1 MHNIAYLSIVA
12 NNFAAPSLPPIG
24 IHRHCDRCYEQFES
38 GVIAAI
44 ERECDRVEKGVRSLC
59 GRTRGEEV
67 RSHLVEFDN
76 DGRSLLYF
84 VEGDHFL
91 VAMEM
96 KGDRG

>member
-1 MHNIAYLSIVA
+1 
-12 NNFAAPSLPPIG
+12 LP
-24 IHRHCDRCYEQFES
+24 RWES
-38 GVIAAI
+38 GAS
-44 ERECDRVEKGVRSLC
+44 ESFLCDRVEKGVRSLC

-84 VEGDHFL
+84 VEGDRFL

-96 KGDRG
+96 KGDRGVKQ

>member
-1 MHNIAYLSIVA
+1 MPSRRDARANGWQRNRHYHRPIPPTESVA
-12 NNFAAPSLPPIG
+12 GF
-24 IHRHCDRCYEQFES
+24 HRDCSQKS
-38 GVIAAI
+38 
-44 ERECDRVEKGVRSLC
+44 RSLC

-84 VEGDHFL
+84 VEGDRFL